1 MITNVKLSTRVDRF
15 EADLIVNKLVI
26 EKERK
31 GERELFGKLKRNF
44 VSEKFKD
51 R

>member
-15 EADLIVNKLVI
+15 EANLIVNKLVI

-31 GERELFGKLKRNF
+31 RERERVIWKIEEEFRFG
-44 VSEKFKD
+44 EI
-51 R
+51 